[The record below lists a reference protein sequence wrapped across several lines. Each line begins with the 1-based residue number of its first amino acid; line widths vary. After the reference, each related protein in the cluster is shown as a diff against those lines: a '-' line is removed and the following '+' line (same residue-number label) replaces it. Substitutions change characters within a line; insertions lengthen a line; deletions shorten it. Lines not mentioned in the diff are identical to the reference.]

1 MNVFEKVEVLFEQA
15 LREMPFWSDKENLPP
30 ITIKLETPRD
40 RAHGDMASN
49 IAMTL
54 AKSLGK
60 APRDLADEICKH
72 LNNIELIDSASVAGP
87 GFINFTLKSNVW
99 FECVKRIL
107 ELGIEFGSSN
117 FGKDERINI
126 EYVSANPTG
135 PLHAA
140 HARGAVVGDTLS
152 RLLRKV
158 GFKVCK
164 EYYINDA
171 GTQVDILAKSA
182 HLRYKE
188 ALGHEIGPIPE
199 GLYPGNYLK
208 QVGEALVE
216 KDGDKWLSVPEEDWL
231 PEVRSFTTRW
241 LMDFIKSDLKDLGIT
256 MDEYISERSLVNT
269 GAVDRAMNLLSE
281 KKLIYKGVLEPPK
294 GKKPDDW
301 EPRPQLLFQSTKFG
315 DDVDRAIKKSDGTW
329 TYFASDVAYH
339 INKIERGYLKLIDVW
354 GADHGGYVRRM
365 EAAVNAASNYEA
377 SLDVKICQIV
387 HLVKNGEPFRMSK
400 RAGKFITLEDV
411 LKAVGKDVLR
421 FMMLTRRN
429 DQVLEFDF
437 DTVVAQSRDNPV
449 FYVQYAHARCCSVMR
464 HASQIF
470 EKEKLTPSY
479 LSQIELWKLTDE
491 AEVGLIKELASWP
504 RVVEGAAQAHEP
516 HRIAFFLTDL
526 AGAFHSLWNKGKDHN
541 ELRFIIET
549 DEEITLVRLALIQAV
564 IIVLASG
571 LELMGVEPIQEMI
584 S

>member
-1 MNVFEKVEVLFEQA
+1 
-15 LREMPFWSDKENLPP
+15 
-30 ITIKLETPRD
+30 
-40 RAHGDMASN
+40 
-49 IAMTL
+49 
-54 AKSLGK
+54 
-60 APRDLADEICKH
+60 
-72 LNNIELIDSASVAGP
+72 
-87 GFINFTLKSNVW
+87 
-99 FECVKRIL
+99 
-107 ELGIEFGSSN
+107 
-117 FGKDERINI
+117 
-126 EYVSANPTG
+126 
-135 PLHAA
+135 
-140 HARGAVVGDTLS
+140 
-152 RLLRKV
+152 
-158 GFKVCK
+158 
-164 EYYINDA
+164 
-171 GTQVDILAKSA
+171 
-182 HLRYKE
+182 
-188 ALGHEIGPIPE
+188 
-199 GLYPGNYLK
+199 
-208 QVGEALVE
+208 
-216 KDGDKWLSVPEEDWL
+216 
-231 PEVRSFTTRW
+231 
-241 LMDFIKSDLKDLGIT
+241 
-256 MDEYISERSLVNT
+256 
-269 GAVDRAMNLLSE
+269 
-281 KKLIYKGVLEPPK
+281 
-294 GKKPDDW
+294 
-301 EPRPQLLFQSTKFG
+301 
-315 DDVDRAIKKSDGTW
+315 
-329 TYFASDVAYH
+329 
-339 INKIERGYLKLIDVW
+339 
-354 GADHGGYVRRM
+354 M